1 MNIGLR
7 RALHQLQRA
16 GLDLRMAEDTFHRRF
31 EAARPHLTN
40 YYTRALVGELEAEDD
55 GGRRYRCRRLA
66 LLELATSGRVGDIGV
81 MLTMEE
87 LVDGSSCCP
96 PRSVCVLLRQPIVHL
111 NLNAPCTR
119 VRLPRPLPACED
131 ERLTLLLNPET
142 GRFE

>member
-1 MNIGLR
+1 M
-7 RALHQLQRA
+7 
-16 GLDLRMAEDTFHRRF
+16 
-31 EAARPHLTN
+31 
-40 YYTRALVGELEAEDD
+40 GELEAEDD

-119 VRLPRPLPACED
+119 VRLPRPLPAGKD

-142 GRFE
+142 RRFE